1 MDKNQ
6 ILDQLKQI
14 NYPGF
19 NRDIVSFGMV
29 KEVVIDQKNITI
41 MLAISSSNEE
51 KKNQLVQDIS
61 NTIQYEGYDT
71 KIKVLDQAP
80 TQNVDTSNK
89 DANVEGSI
97 KNIIA
102 VASGKGGVGKSTIA
116 LNLAA
121 ALSKAGHKTGLLD
134 LDIYGPSLPITMG
147 VNQNPAVND
156 QQKIIPVLKDNL
168 KQNWNLDT
176 DLWNEE
182 FPYDF
187 RFEDTY
193 LQLSFVLRDFNIDEL
208 KHLISITNLFD
219 VKNYSHDI
227 STLINNYIKSCVDY
241 LNHEIDDNTD
251 EYFKK
256 FSNDDNCF
264 SYEKK
269 IKLALTKH
277 NVKYSLFFYGTLR
290 SLEVRKAVIG
300 ENSDNHNTSSGYLI
314 KYKVY
319 KVKNA
324 NYPLI
329 RYTNNE
335 VDVVKGLL
343 INNITFEE
351 LKKLDKFEGKNY
363 FRQFVK
369 VNIDKID
376 HDAQI
381 YMPSKNMISEE
392 PWNYEDWYKNDMK
405 NFFLNEFD
413 LNGVKEV

>member
-89 DANVEGSI
+89 DANVEGKI

-168 KQNWNLDT
+168 KLMSFGFISGNQAPVVWRGPLVAKMTEQFFKDVVWGELDYLILDLPPGTGDVQLTLSQKIPLDGAIIVTTPNDIALTDVRKGADMFNKVKTPLLGVVENMSFMEIEGKIKTSSKVPLDIELHFDNKAINL
-176 DLWNEE
+176 NE
-182 FPYDF
+182 D
-187 RFEDTY
+187 
-193 LQLSFVLRDFNIDEL
+193 LSFKHKFHLFKQGGGLNESKRLDIPLLGEIPYSEDLMLSIDKGEPL
-208 KHLISITNLFD
+208 VFADGDHPISEIF
-219 VKNYSHDI
+219 
-227 STLINNYIKSCVDY
+227 IKIA
-241 LNHEIDDNTD
+241 N
-251 EYFKK
+251 
-256 FSNDDNCF
+256 
-264 SYEKK
+264 
-269 IKLALTKH
+269 
-277 NVKYSLFFYGTLR
+277 
-290 SLEVRKAVIG
+290 SLE
-300 ENSDNHNTSSGYLI
+300 N
-314 KYKVY
+314 
-319 KVKNA
+319 
-324 NYPLI
+324 
-329 RYTNNE
+329 
-335 VDVVKGLL
+335 
-343 INNITFEE
+343 
-351 LKKLDKFEGKNY
+351 
-363 FRQFVK
+363 
-369 VNIDKID
+369 
-376 HDAQI
+376 
-381 YMPSKNMISEE
+381 
-392 PWNYEDWYKNDMK
+392 
-405 NFFLNEFD
+405 
-413 LNGVKEV
+413 